1 MAKVLI
7 IDDDPMMNEA
17 LTTVVG
23 RMGHSV
29 DTAFTLRQG
38 VDLAEAGAFDVVFL
52 DVRMPD
58 GCGLDYIGQIR
69 QAPSEPEV
77 IIITAYSDVNGA
89 KLAIENGAW
98 NYIHKPSSLEGMT
111 LPLMRALQYREEK
124 AKHTPVNL
132 KREKIIGSGAK
143 ITSSLDDLARAAN
156 CRANVLIEG
165 ETGTGKEIFARTIHE
180 NSDRAGKNF
189 VVVDCASLPE
199 SLVEGIL
206 FGHERGAFTGADRAR
221 EGLIAQAH
229 GGTLFLDEVGEL
241 PPALQKSFLRVLQER
256 RFRPLG
262 SSNEQASD
270 FRLVAAT
277 NRDLDEMV
285 RQERFRSDLLY
296 RLRSLRISLPPLRDR
311 KEDIRDLVQFSMNR
325 LSTLNAT
332 QIKGFSPDFFE
343 ALSRYDW
350 PGNVRELL
358 NVMEHVFATASQEAT
373 LFACHL
379 PTSIRIQVAQSFVNS
394 ELDSKAEPRSLD
406 EEAITDSSTI
416 TSYREFRKNTER
428 GYLKRLVLLT
438 GGDKKQACRLSGLS
452 RAHLYQ
458 LLKENDIA

>member
-17 LTTVVG
+17 LSSVVG
-23 RMGHSV
+23 RMGNSV
-29 DTAFTLRQG
+29 ESAFTLRQG
-38 VDLAEAGAFDVVFL
+38 VTMAKTGAFDVVFL

-58 GCGLDYIGQIR
+58 GCGLDYIGQIK

-111 LPLMRALQYREEK
+111 LPLVRALQYREEK
-124 AKHTPVNL
+124 AKCTPVNL
-132 KREKIIGSGAK
+132 KRDKIIGNSVK
-143 ITSSLDDLARAAN
+143 IMGSLDDLARAAHS
-156 CRANVLIEG
+156 RANVLIEG

-189 VVVDCASLPE
+189 VIVDCASLPE

-241 PPALQKSFLRVLQER
+241 PHALQKTFLRVLQER

-262 SSNEQASD
+262 STNEEASD
-270 FRLVAAT
+270 FRLIAAT
-277 NRDLDEMV
+277 NRNLDEMV
-285 RQERFRSDLLY
+285 RQKRFRSDLLY
-296 RLRSLRISLPPLRDR
+296 RLRSLRISLPPLKDR

-325 LSTLNAT
+325 LSGLNAT
-332 QIKGFSPDFFE
+332 HIKGFSPDFFE
-343 ALSRYDW
+343 ALNLYDW

-358 NVMEHVFATASQEAT
+358 NVMEYVFSEAYHDVT
-373 LFACHL
+373 LFAYHL
-379 PTSIRIQVAQSFVNS
+379 PTHIRIHVAQSFVSSGINK
-394 ELDSKAEPRSLD
+394 EAETRMLTED
-406 EEAITDSSTI
+406 AITDSRVLS
-416 TSYREFRKNTER
+416 SFREFRKNTEKD
-428 GYLKRLVLLT
+428 YLKRLVQLT
-438 GGDKKQACRLSGLS
+438 RGDKKHACELSGLS

-458 LLKENDIA
+458 LLKEHDIA